1 MNATFT
7 KILRVLLGVVLII
20 FGLNKLIPLNFL
32 PLPEFSPEA
41 EQFMNT
47 LNASGYV
54 LKTVGVIELFVGIL
68 LIMRKWVAFAL
79 IILAPIS
86 LNILFFHVFMDRP
99 GLILAILILVLNS
112 VLIYK
117 HWRNYKPLFY

>member
-32 PLPEFSPEA
+32 PSPEFSPEA

-54 LKTVGVIELFVGIL
+54 LKTVGVIELFVGIF

-86 LNILFFHVFMDRP
+86 LNILLFHVFMDRP